1 MTRRRRQF
9 SPEFKEEAVRMVLEG
24 ERTVASVAREFGI
37 NASTLGSWVN
47 RHRIVNVQDE
57 QPGPA
62 AGPDRA
68 RIRELERENAELRE
82 KLIFL
87 KKGGRLL
94 RGRDSMTLAKYE
106 LIDAEK
112 ARHSIVKM
120 CAWLGVSRSGYYEW
134 RERPA
139 SATAQ
144 RRALLAA
151 LVAEI
156 FTDAHET
163 YGYRRV
169 HAALARRGEHCSAEL
184 VRALMREQGLLPA
197 QARAFRPVTT
207 VQDGDFRGIPDL
219 IGRDFTA
226 ARPGIKLVGDITYV
240 RTWEGFLYLATV
252 IDCHSKAVL
261 GWAMADHYRT
271 ELIKDAIRMA
281 AGTGLLQPGAVFHS
295 DRGSNYTSDEFGRFL
310 TGLDIRR
317 SVGRTGIC
325 YDNAMAE
332 SFFSAIKNEWLH
344 RFVFTTRAKA
354 KSQVIRYI
362 EGFYNRRRLHSALG
376 YRPPLEVLNEAL
388 STQTAA

>member
-24 ERTVASVAREFGI
+24 DRTVASVAREFDI

-47 RHRIVNVQDE
+47 RHRIVHAEDE
-57 QPGPA
+57 QRPVSGPE
-62 AGPDRA
+62 RA

-87 KKGGRLL
+87 KKRGRLL
-94 RGRDSMTLAKYE
+94 RVRDSMTLAKYE

-139 SATAQ
+139 SATVQ
-144 RRALLAA
+144 RRTLLAA

-156 FTDAHET
+156 FAGSHET

-169 HAALARRGEHCSAEL
+169 HAALARCGEHCSAEL
-184 VRALMREQGLLPA
+184 VRAVMREQSLVPT
-197 QARAFRPVTT
+197 QVRAFRPITT
-207 VQDGDFRGIPDL
+207 AAGDFRGIPDL
-219 IGRDFTA
+219 VGRDFTA
-226 ARPGIKLVGDITYV
+226 ARPGVKLVGDVTCV

-271 ELIKDAIRMA
+271 ELVTDAIRMA
-281 AGTGLLQPGAVFHS
+281 AGTGLLQPGATFHT
-295 DRGSNYTSDEFGRFL
+295 DRGSNYTSNEFGRFL

-317 SVGRTGIC
+317 SVGRTGVC
-325 YDNAMAE
+325 WDNAMAE
-332 SFFSAIKNEWLH
+332 SFFSALKNEWLH

-354 KSQVIRYI
+354 KRQVIRYI
-362 EGFYNRRRLHSALG
+362 EGFYNPRRLHSALG
-376 YRPPLEVLNEAL
+376 YRPPLEVLNESLA
-388 STQTAA
+388 Q

>member
-9 SPEFKEEAVRMVLEG
+9 SPEFKEEAIRMVLEG
-24 ERTVASVAREFGI
+24 DRTVASVAREFDI

-47 RHRIVNVQDE
+47 RHRIAHAQDE
-57 QPGPA
+57 QPSA
-62 AGPDRA
+62 TGPDRA

-87 KKGGRLL
+87 KKSRLL
-94 RGRDSMTLAKYE
+94 RGRQSMTLAKYE

-112 ARHSIVKM
+112 AGHAIARM
-120 CAWLGVSRSGYYEW
+120 CTWLGVSRSGYYEW
-134 RERPA
+134 RDRPA

-144 RRALLAA
+144 RRTLLAA
-151 LVAEI
+151 SVAEI
-156 FTDAHET
+156 FTSSHET

-169 HAALARRGEHCSAEL
+169 HAALARRDEHCSAEL
-184 VRALMREQGLLPA
+184 VRALMRELGLVPA
-197 QARAFRPVTT
+197 QVRAFRPTMT
-207 VQDGDFRGIPDL
+207 VQGDFRGIPDL
-219 IGRDFTA
+219 VGRDFTA
-226 ARPGIKLVGDITYV
+226 ARPGTKLVGDITYI

-281 AGTGLLQPGAVFHS
+281 VGTGLLQPGAVFHS

-310 TGLDIRR
+310 TGLGIRR
-317 SVGRTGIC
+317 SVGRTGVC

-332 SFFSAIKNEWLH
+332 SFFSALKNEWLH
-344 RFVFTTRAKA
+344 RFVFATRAKA
-354 KSQVIRYI
+354 KRQVIRYI
-362 EGFYNRRRLHSALG
+362 EGFYNHRRLHSALG
-376 YRPPLEVLNEAL
+376 YRPPLEVLNESLAA
-388 STQTAA
+388 QTAA

>member
-9 SPEFKEEAVRMVLEG
+9 SPEFKEEAVGMVLEG
-24 ERTVASVAREFGI
+24 DRTVASVAREFDI

-47 RHRIVNVQDE
+47 RQRVVSAQEE
-57 QPGPA
+57 QPRPVS
-62 AGPDRA
+62 GPDRA
-68 RIRELERENAELRE
+68 RIRELERENAELRGEAGLLE
-82 KLIFL
+82 KS
-87 KKGGRLL
+87 GRLL
-94 RGRDSMTLAKYE
+94 RVRDSMTLAKYE

-144 RRALLAA
+144 RRTLLAA
-151 LVAEI
+151 LLAEI
-156 FTDAHET
+156 FAGSHET

-184 VRALMREQGLLPA
+184 VRALMREQGLVPA
-197 QARAFRPVTT
+197 QVRVFRPATA
-207 VQDGDFRGIPDL
+207 VQGDFRGIPDL
-219 IGRDFTA
+219 VGRDFTA
-226 ARPGIKLVGDITYV
+226 ERPGVKLVGDITV

-281 AGTGLLQPGAVFHS
+281 AGTSLLQPNAVFHT
-295 DRGSNYTSDEFGRFL
+295 DRGSNYTNEEFGRFL
-310 TGLDIRR
+310 TGLGNRR
-317 SVGRTGIC
+317 SVGRTGVC

-332 SFFSAIKNEWLH
+332 SFFSALKNEWLH
-344 RFVFTTRAKA
+344 RFIFTTRAKA
-354 KSQVIRYI
+354 KRQVIRYI
-362 EGFYNRRRLHSALG
+362 EGFYNHRRLHSALG
-376 YRPPLEVLNEAL
+376 YRPPLEVLNESL
-388 STQTAA
+388 SAETAA

>member
-1 MTRRRRQF
+1 
-9 SPEFKEEAVRMVLEG
+9 
-24 ERTVASVAREFGI
+24 
-37 NASTLGSWVN
+37 
-47 RHRIVNVQDE
+47 
-57 QPGPA
+57 
-62 AGPDRA
+62 
-68 RIRELERENAELRE
+68 
-82 KLIFL
+82 
-87 KKGGRLL
+87 
-94 RGRDSMTLAKYE
+94 MTLAKYE

-112 ARHSIVKM
+112 AHHKIARM

-144 RRALLAA
+144 RRVLPATS
-151 LVAEI
+151 VAEV
-156 FTDAHET
+156 FAGSHET

-184 VRALMREQGLLPA
+184 VRALMREQGLVPA
-197 QARAFRPVTT
+197 QVRTFRPVTT
-207 VQDGDFRGIPDL
+207 IQGDYRGIPDL
-219 IGRDFTA
+219 VGRDFTA
-226 ARPGIKLVGDITYV
+226 ERPGVKLVGDVTYI

-271 ELIKDAIRMA
+271 ELVTDAIRMA
-281 AGTGLLQPGAVFHS
+281 AGTGLLQRGAVFHS

-317 SVGRTGIC
+317 SVGRTGVC
-325 YDNAMAE
+325 WDNAMAE

-344 RFVFTTRAKA
+344 HFVFTTRAKA

-376 YRPPLEVLNEAL
+376 YRAPLEVLNEAL

>member
-1 MTRRRRQF
+1 MTRRRRRF
-9 SPEFKEEAVRMVLEG
+9 SPEFKEEAIRMVLEG
-24 ERTVASVAREFGI
+24 DRTVASVAREFDI

-47 RHRIVNVQDE
+47 RHRIVSAQEEPRPVS
-57 QPGPA
+57 
-62 AGPDRA
+62 GPDRA

-87 KKGGRLL
+87 KKSRLL
-94 RGRDSMTLAKYE
+94 RGRNSMTLAMYE

-112 ARHSIVKM
+112 ADHKIARM

-139 SATAQ
+139 SATTQ
-144 RRALLAA
+144 RRTLLAA

-156 FTDAHET
+156 FADSHET

-169 HAALARRGEHCSAEL
+169 HAALGRRGEHCSTEL

-197 QARAFRPVTT
+197 QVRAFRPATT
-207 VQDGDFRGIPDL
+207 VQGDFRGIPDL
-219 IGRDFTA
+219 VGRDFTA
-226 ARPGIKLVGDITYV
+226 ERPGTKLVGDITYV

-271 ELIKDAIRMA
+271 DLIKDAIRMA
-281 AGTGLLQPGAVFHS
+281 AGTGLLQPGAVFHT
-295 DRGSNYTSDEFGRFL
+295 DRGSNYTSDEFGRYL
-310 TGLDIRR
+310 TGLNIRR
-317 SVGRTGIC
+317 SVGRTGVC
-325 YDNAMAE
+325 WDNAMAE

-354 KSQVIRYI
+354 RRQVIRYI

-376 YRPPLEVLNEAL
+376 YRPPLEVLNEFL
-388 STQTAA
+388 STRTAA

>member
-1 MTRRRRQF
+1 
-9 SPEFKEEAVRMVLEG
+9 MVLEG
-24 ERTVASVAREFGI
+24 ERTVASVAREFDI

-47 RHRIVNVQDE
+47 RHRIASAQEERPPVS
-57 QPGPA
+57 GPE
-62 AGPDRA
+62 RA

-87 KKGGRLL
+87 KKAAGLL
-94 RGRDSMTLAKYE
+94 RVRDSMTLAKYE

-112 ARHSIVKM
+112 ACHSIVKM
-120 CAWLGVSRSGYYEW
+120 CAWLGVSRSGFYEW

-156 FTDAHET
+156 FAGSHET

-184 VRALMREQGLLPA
+184 VRALMREQGLVPA
-197 QARAFRPVTT
+197 QVRAFRPATT
-207 VQDGDFRGIPDL
+207 VQGDFRGIPDL
-219 IGRDFTA
+219 VGRDFTA
-226 ARPGIKLVGDITYV
+226 ERPGTKLVGDITYV

-271 ELIKDAIRMA
+271 ELVKDAIRMA
-281 AGTGLLQPGAVFHS
+281 AGTSLLQPGAVFHT

-310 TGLDIRR
+310 TGLRIRR
-317 SVGRTGIC
+317 SVGRTGVC

-354 KSQVIRYI
+354 KRQVIRYI
-362 EGFYNRRRLHSALG
+362 EGFYNHRRLHSALG
-376 YRPPLEVLNEAL
+376 YRPPLEVLNESL
-388 STQTAA
+388 SIQAAA

>member
-37 NASTLGSWVN
+37 NASTLGSWVH
-47 RHRIVNVQDE
+47 RHRIVQDE
-57 QPGPA
+57 AKQPISGPE
-62 AGPDRA
+62 RA

-82 KLIFL
+82 KLAFL
-87 KKGGRLL
+87 KKHSRPL
-94 RGRDSMTLAKYE
+94 RGRSSMMLATYE

-112 ARHSIVKM
+112 AYHPIVKM
-120 CAWLGVSRSGYYEW
+120 RAWMGVSRSGYDDW

-144 RRALLAA
+144 RRAMLAG

-156 FTDAHET
+156 FTDSHET

-169 HAALARRGEHCSAEL
+169 HTALLRRGEHCSAEL
-184 VRALMREQGLLPA
+184 VRTVMREQGLTPA
-197 QARAFRPVTT
+197 QVRAFRPVTT
-207 VQDGDFRGIPDL
+207 VQGDFRGIPDL
-219 IGRDFTA
+219 VGRDFTA
-226 ARPGIKLVGDITYV
+226 ERPGTKLVGDITYV

-271 ELIKDAIRMA
+271 GLVKDAIRMA
-281 AGTGLLQPGAVFHS
+281 AGTGLLQPGAVFHT
-295 DRGSNYTSDEFGRFL
+295 DRGSNDTSDDFGRFL
-310 TGLDIRR
+310 TNLQIRR
-317 SVGRTGIC
+317 SAGRTGIC
-325 YDNAMAE
+325 YDNTMAE

-354 KSQVIRYI
+354 KRQVIRYI

-376 YRPPLEVLNEAL
+376 YRPPLEVLNESL
-388 STQTAA
+388 SSQTAA

>member
-24 ERTVASVAREFGI
+24 DRTVASVAREFDI

-47 RHRIVNVQDE
+47 RHRIASAQEE
-57 QPGPA
+57 QQPSS
-62 AGPDRA
+62 GPDRA

-87 KKGGRLL
+87 KKSSRLL
-94 RGRDSMTLAKYE
+94 RVRDSMTLAKYE

-112 ARHSIVKM
+112 ARHSILKM

-134 RERPA
+134 RGRPA

-151 LVAEI
+151 SVAEI
-156 FTDAHET
+156 FAGSHET

-169 HAALARRGEHCSAEL
+169 HAALQRRGEHCSAEL
-184 VRALMREQGLLPA
+184 VRALMREQGLIPA
-197 QARAFRPVTT
+197 QVRAFRPATT
-207 VQDGDFRGIPDL
+207 AAGDFHGIPDL
-219 IGRDFTA
+219 VSRDFTA
-226 ARPGIKLVGDITYV
+226 ARPGTKLVGDITYI

-271 ELIKDAIRMA
+271 ELIKDAVRMA
-281 AGTGLLQPGAVFHS
+281 AGTGLLQPGAVFHT

-317 SVGRTGIC
+317 SVGRTGVC

-332 SFFSAIKNEWLH
+332 SFFSVLKNEWLH

-354 KSQVIRYI
+354 RRQVIRYI
-362 EGFYNRRRLHSALG
+362 EGFYNHRRLHSALG
-376 YRPPLEVLNEAL
+376 YRPPLEVLNESL